1 MRERLAKA
9 VALFTGVLVVG
20 GAFLF
25 GAFQRTSPDVA
36 VAGPADAR
44 AVEERVQPADTL
56 VEMGRRVYEE
66 QDCALCHSIAGEGSP
81 RSPLDGVGD
90 RLDAEE
96 LRLWVVDPQA
106 VSPGVRKPA
115 YDDLPEDE
123 VEAVVAYLQSL
134 TNSNR

>member
-1 MRERLAKA
+1 MREKIAKG
-9 VALFTGVLVVG
+9 VALITGLLVVG

-25 GAFQRTSPDVA
+25 GALQSPGPEAA
-36 VAGPADAR
+36 VAGAPDAR
-44 AVEERVQPADTL
+44 PTEERLQAPDTVL
-56 VEMGRRVYEE
+56 AEGRRVYDE
-66 QDCALCHSIAGEGSP
+66 QNCALCHSIAGEGSP

-106 VSPGVRKPA
+106 VDPGVRKPA

-123 VEAVVAYLQSL
+123 VEVLVAYLQSL
-134 TNSNR
+134 TDPNS